1 MSSNFEKWIEQEVA
15 GYKEQRDKIQKK
27 MLRSLPLVLLAPA
40 VILGGIGFA
49 VGGGIELAKQN
60 ALVGLLFGL
69 GIDVLWLFLA
79 WLGRVASDPAKRYR
93 KSLVCQVPL
102 ESEQN
107 RLALQMLGSCEGMPG
122 PVVFTYTE
130 EDCKTCIKI
139 TKDYIVVTAT
149 GSGNWMKVIFLNQV
163 DHVEVDSS
171 DMSYTS
177 NAGNARVRH
186 TIKSSDLNFYYKNSE
201 TAKKKKSPDTWIKFP
216 NPELRQ
222 QVLDI
227 LQTVT
232 EEEEKAY
239 ESR

>member
-1 MSSNFEKWIEQEVA
+1 MSSNFEQWIEREVA
-15 GYKEQRDKIQKK
+15 GYKEQRDKMQKK
-27 MLRSLPLVLLAPA
+27 MLRSLPLVLLVPA
-40 VILGGIGFA
+40 VLLGGIGFA
-49 VGGGIELAKQN
+49 VGGGITLAKQN

-79 WLGRVASDPAKRYR
+79 WLGRMVSDPAKRYR
-93 KSLVCQVPL
+93 KSLLRQVPS

-107 RLALQMLGSCEGMPG
+107 RLASQMLGNCEGMPE

-149 GSGNWMKVIFLNQV
+149 GSGNWIKVIFLNQV
-163 DHVEVDSS
+163 EHVEVDSS

-177 NAGNARVRH
+177 KAGNARVHH

-201 TAKKKKSPDTWIKFP
+201 NAKKKKNPDAWIKFP

-222 QVLDI
+222 QVMDL

-232 EEEEKAY
+232 KEG
-239 ESR
+239 ESL